1 MKRLLLLLLLL
12 WGAAAGVSA
21 AERQVYFYNW
31 SEYLPES
38 VLEEFTRETGIK
50 VVYTTYDSNEA
61 LYAKLKL
68 LKGGG
73 YDLVVPSAYFVSKMS
88 REGLLQPL
96 DLTRLGN
103 LRHLDAERLD
113 QPFDPGN
120 RFSVPYLWGSTGILV
135 DKGAVDPA
143 TVTSWADL
151 WRPEFR
157 NQVLLLND
165 VRDVFFVALRT
176 LGYSGNSTDPEEL
189 RKAYEKLRELRPN
202 VRLFDSD
209 TPRTPF
215 LTGEV
220 KLGMIWNGE
229 AYMAQQEN
237 PNFVYIYPKE
247 GAGLWMDN
255 LVIPKGAKHVQEAHE
270 LINFLLRPEIARQI
284 SEEVGYSSPNRTARE
299 QMAADV
305 RSNRTAY
312 PVAADLV
319 GAEFQLDVGK
329 AMQTYEKYW
338 ERLKAGK

>member
-1 MKRLLLLLLLL
+1 MKRLLLMVLL
-12 WGAAAGVSA
+12 WGVTAGAAA

-31 SEYLPES
+31 SEYLPEA
-38 VLEEFTRETGIK
+38 VLAQFTKESGIK

-88 REGLLQPL
+88 REGMLQPL
-96 DLTRLGN
+96 DLLRLGN
-103 LRHLDAERLD
+103 LKNLDASRLN

-135 DKGAVDPA
+135 DKRFVDP
-143 TVTSWADL
+143 TKVTGWADL

-165 VRDVFFVALRT
+165 VRDVFFVALRV

-189 RKAYEKLRELRPN
+189 RKAYEKLLELRPN

-220 KLGMIWNGE
+220 RLGMIWNGE
-229 AYMAQQEN
+229 AFMAQQEN
-237 PNFVYIYPKE
+237 PNLVYIYPKE

-255 LVIPKGAKHVQEAHE
+255 LVIPKGAKNVQEAHE

-284 SEEVGYSSPNRTARE
+284 SEEVGYSSPNHAARE
-299 QMAADV
+299 QMAAEV
-305 RSNRTAY
+305 RNDRTAY
-312 PVAADLV
+312 PAAADLA

>member
-1 MKRLLLLLLLL
+1 MVLLLL
-12 WGAAAGVSA
+12 GVAAGAPA
-21 AERQVYFYNW
+21 ADRKVYFYNW
-31 SEYLPES
+31 SEYLPEA
-38 VLEEFTRETGIK
+38 VLAQFTKETGIK

-96 DLTRLGN
+96 DLARLTN
-103 LRHLDAERLD
+103 LKNLDFSRLN

-120 RFSVPYLWGSTGILV
+120 RFSVPYLWGSTGIMV
-135 DKGAVDPA
+135 DKRFVDPA
-143 TVTSWADL
+143 KVTGWADL
-151 WRPEFR
+151 WKPEFR
-157 NQVLLLND
+157 NQALLLND

-176 LGYSGNSTDPEEL
+176 LGYSGNTTDPEEI

-220 KLGMIWNGE
+220 KVGMIWNGE
-229 AYMAQQEN
+229 AFMAQQEN
-237 PNFVYIYPKE
+237 PNLVYIYPKE

-255 LVIPKGAKHVQEAHE
+255 LVIPKGAKNAAEAHE
-270 LINFLLRPEIARQI
+270 LINFLMRPEIAKQI
-284 SEEVGYSSPNRTARE
+284 SEEVGYSSPNHAARE
-299 QMAADV
+299 LMSAEV
-305 RSNRTAY
+305 RSNRTVY
-312 PVAADLV
+312 PVAADL
-319 GAEFQLDVGK
+319 AKSEFQLDVGK